1 MVLTPNEYRMLL
13 RRDFMA
19 FLERSFYTLNPQTP
33 FLHNWHIELMA
44 ARLEACRLGHC
55 RRLII
60 NVPPRHL
67 KSHCASIAFS
77 AWLLG
82 HDPAVQ
88 IINVSYGQD
97 LADKLARDARMVMLT
112 DWYQALFPTRLSGQ
126 RQAIQDFMTTAQGGR
141 LATSVG
147 GVLTGR
153 GADYL
158 ILDDPMKPDEALSD
172 TQRRAVNDWYDH
184 TLYSRLNHK
193 DTGVIILV
201 MQRLHLDDLV
211 GHVLDQEP
219 WEVLSFPAIAEQ
231 EESFCIKSV
240 WGTRQHTR
248 RVGDVL
254 HPARESRETLERVR
268 HTMGEYHY
276 AGQYQ
281 QSPTPLGG
289 GLVKME
295 WFRFY
300 APDRLF
306 DLFDEILQS
315 WDTANKA
322 TELSD
327 FSVCTTWGIRGK
339 KLYLLH
345 VLRKRLNFPEL
356 KRAIREQAEVHRATV
371 ILIEDKAS
379 GTQLI
384 QELIHE
390 ELSIVKGVVP
400 VGDKTMRLH
409 AQTATIE
416 NGFVFLPD
424 KAPWLAEYLHELTTF
439 PKGKYDDQADSTA
452 QALAWVKASQSTTI
466 FSYDMGW

>member
-1 MVLTPNEYRMLL
+1 MMLTPHEYRTVL
-13 RRDFMA
+13 RQDFMA

-33 FLHNWHIELMA
+33 FAPNWHIELIA
-44 ARLEACRLGHC
+44 ARLEACRLGQC

-60 NVPPRHL
+60 NLPPRSL
-67 KSHCASIAFS
+67 KSHLASITFP

-88 IINVSYGQD
+88 VINVSYGQD
-97 LADKLARDARMVMLT
+97 LADKLARDSRMVMLT

-126 RQAIQDFMTTAQGGR
+126 RQATQDFMTTAQGGR

-158 ILDDPMKPDEALSD
+158 ILDDPMKPDEALSA

-211 GHVLDQEP
+211 GHVLAQEP

-231 EESFCIKSV
+231 EETFRIETV
-240 WGTRQHTR
+240 WGTRQHSR

-254 HPARESRETLERVR
+254 HPARESRETLERMR

-289 GLVKME
+289 GLVKQE
-295 WFRFY
+295 WFRSY
-300 APDRLF
+300 QPNQLPDP
-306 DLFDEILQS
+306 FDEILQS
-315 WDTANKA
+315 WDTANKP

-327 FSVCTTWGIRGK
+327 FSVCTTWGIKGQQ
-339 KLYLLH
+339 LFLLH

-356 KRAIREQAEVHRATV
+356 KRAVCEQAEVHRATV

-379 GTQLI
+379 GIQLI
-384 QELIHE
+384 QELVHE
-390 ELSIVKGVVP
+390 GLSNVTGFKP
-400 VGDKTMRLH
+400 AGDKTMRLH

-416 NGFVFLPD
+416 NGFVFLPTE
-424 KAPWLAEYLHELTTF
+424 APWLTEYVHELTTF
-439 PKGKYDDQADSTA
+439 PKGKYDDQVDSTA
-452 QALAWVKASQSTTI
+452 QALAWVKESQTTTF